1 MSDALCSGLSLYERT
16 ALTLRLGLG
25 DRRHS
30 ADRSHTVPV
39 EESQELFPDGI
50 RDGYKQAN
58 LIWDGNTQRIS
69 LKAARNETI
78 AFQIIIERAV
88 EKLTDVKVRIGELT
102 GLRRQDSIGERG
114 SVPGVVPV
122 RQDSLGAELYPR

>member
-1 MSDALCSGLSLYERT
+1 MFGLVALRADGADSSIKVW
-16 ALTLRLGLG
+16 AIG
-25 DRRHS
+25 DTVRI
-30 ADRSHTVPV
+30 DPIRSRPV

-88 EKLTDVKVRIGELT
+88 EKLTDVKVH
-102 GLRRQDSIGERG
+102 SA
-114 SVPGVVPV
+114 S
-122 RQDSLGAELYPR
+122 